1 MTSRPLNLI
10 LRGVLC
16 ALVLGAF
23 ACADDA
29 SVEGLSQENADAW
42 LDEERLAKVSVTP
55 NPMVFEMAQ
64 VEWEWGSSVTVS
76 NQGEAPLRIE
86 DIKIRDRETANFTF
100 AIPQPTAEEI
110 AQGIPS
116 DPSNDTMEW
125 PEILAPNEEFEVR
138 VWFAPQTGGPEIGEL
153 IIVSNDPMEPEYSV
167 ALQGNFNTPCIA
179 VSPVDALEF
188 PQTSVAQQAR
198 QIVTIENCSAQTPL
212 TLTSVALTDD
222 GDAAFEITDRGRFNG
237 SLDEEMTLEGG
248 ESAQFEVTFRPGEAR
263 EYEGALKIETGT
275 VYPPDVELR
284 LSGRGI
290 MDGCPSAVATATIL
304 DDDTSVSG
312 DVLDVPVMATVQLDA
327 SASSAPGD
335 GALDYEW
342 TLLSSPGASSMRIEG
357 AGEARAT
364 LVTDLIGE
372 YQIALRVFNAQG
384 AVNCGEPAVIT
395 LNVHP
400 ASDVHIQLTWRGLS
414 PGVGGDMDLHYL
426 HPNGYR
432 WDSAAEGWD
441 CYYRNSTPNWNVPSG
456 SPALVAESNESPGPE
471 AIRHSN
477 LEEVFY
483 KIGVHYYSDHG
494 ASHAD
499 ATVEVFSGERLIYA
513 AQDQRLSDQQFWLVG
528 LLNGADHT
536 VVPVDRIVAGLP

>member
-1 MTSRPLNLI
+1 M
-10 LRGVLC
+10 
-16 ALVLGAF
+16 
-23 ACADDA
+23 
-29 SVEGLSQENADAW
+29 EGLSEENADAW
-42 LDEERLAKVSVTP
+42 LDEERLEDVSTITLSPQIESADTVAFPAVEP
-55 NPMVFEMAQ
+55 NYRPDFDRWARAWKMTRVRN
-64 VEWEWGSSVTVS
+64 V
-76 NQGEAPLRIE
+76 GEAPLRIE
-86 DIKIRDRETANFTF
+86 DIRIREQEGSKFDIS
-100 AIPQPTAEEI
+100 IPQPTDAEI
-110 AQGIPS
+110 AQGIEP
-116 DPSNDTMEW
+116 DPSNDTTEW
-125 PEILAPNEEFEVR
+125 PELLAPNQEVELR
-138 VWFAPQTGGPEIGEL
+138 VWFAPQTREPESGEL
-153 IIVSNDPMEPEYSV
+153 IIVSNDPHQPEYLV
-167 ALQGNFNTPCIA
+167 ALQGNFGAPCIV

-198 QIVTIENCSAQTPL
+198 QIVNIENCNALTTL

-222 GDAAFEITDRGRFNG
+222 GDAAFEITDRGRFNDSPG
-237 SLDEEMTLEGG
+237 EEMTLDGG
-248 ESAQFEVTFRPGEAR
+248 EVAQFEVTFRPGEER
-263 EYEGALKIETGT
+263 EYEGALKIETGEDSLE
-275 VYPPDVELR
+275 DVELQ

-290 MDGCPSAVATATIL
+290 TDACPSAVATATIL
-304 DDDTSVSG
+304 DDDTSVPG

-342 TLLSSPGASSMRIEG
+342 TLLSSPGSSSMRIEG

-372 YQIALRVFNAQG
+372 YKIALRVYNAQG

-513 AQDQRLSDQQFWLVG
+513 AQDQRLTNRQFWLVG

-536 VVPVDRIVAGLP
+536 VVPVDQITPGFP